1 MILGDLKRFVI
12 KMISNLDYGNVATK
26 NSSVILPY
34 EITNEFYIEDLGEI
48 SGKPY
53 YNFFKRL
60 FDIIASA
67 IALVVLFIPMLI
79 LAIAIKCVSK
89 GPIFY
94 FQDRLGLNGKVF
106 RIVKFRTM
114 HKDAEA
120 NGAQW
125 SMGDDDPRIFPLGR
139 VLRKCRLDELPQL
152 WCILKGDMTFV
163 GPRPERACFYDEF
176 ENYIHGFSERLK
188 VKQGLT
194 GYAQV
199 MGGYDLK
206 PEEKILYDIEY
217 IKKRSLVL
225 DMKIILKTIGVVLK
239 RDGAK

>member
-1 MILGDLKRFVI
+1 MLNG
-12 KMISNLDYGNVATK
+12 LDYKSVEVK

-34 EITNEFYIEDLGEI
+34 EITEEFSIEQLGEI
-48 SGKPY
+48 DRKPC
-53 YNFFKRL
+53 YNFFKRF
-60 FDIIASA
+60 FDIVASS
-67 IALVVLFIPMLI
+67 IALIILFVPMLA

-89 GPIFY
+89 GSVFY
-94 FQDRLGLNGKVF
+94 FQDRLGLNGRTI

-114 HKDAEA
+114 YQDAEQ

-125 SMGDDDPRIFPLGR
+125 SIGDDDPRIFPLGR
-139 VLRKCRLDELPQL
+139 ILRKSRADELPQL
-152 WCILKGDMTFV
+152 WCILKGDLSFV
-163 GPRPERACFYDEF
+163 GPRPERECFYNEF
-176 ENYIHGFSERLK
+176 EKYIHGFGERLK

-206 PEEKILYDIEY
+206 PEEKILYDVEY
-217 IKKRSLVL
+217 IKNRSFWL

-239 RDGAK
+239 REGAK

>member
-1 MILGDLKRFVI
+1 MLNG
-12 KMISNLDYGNVATK
+12 LDYKSVEVK

-34 EITNEFYIEDLGEI
+34 EITEEFSIEQLGEI
-48 SGKPY
+48 DRKPC
-53 YNFFKRL
+53 YNFFKRF
-60 FDIIASA
+60 FDIVASS
-67 IALVVLFIPMLI
+67 IALIILFVPMLA

-89 GPIFY
+89 GSVFY
-94 FQDRLGLNGKVF
+94 FQDRLGLNGRTI

-114 HKDAEA
+114 YQDAEQ

-125 SMGDDDPRIFPLGR
+125 SIGDDDPRIFPLGR
-139 VLRKCRLDELPQL
+139 ILRKSRAAELPQL
-152 WCILKGDMTFV
+152 WCILKGDLSFV
-163 GPRPERACFYDEF
+163 GPRPERECFYNEF
-176 ENYIHGFSERLK
+176 EKYIHGFGERLK

-206 PEEKILYDIEY
+206 PEEKILYDVEY
-217 IKKRSLVL
+217 IKNRSFWL

-239 RDGAK
+239 REGAK

>member
-1 MILGDLKRFVI
+1 MLNDLD
-12 KMISNLDYGNVATK
+12 NGNVVTE

-34 EITNEFYIEDLGEI
+34 EITDEYYIEDL
-48 SGKPY
+48 SGIEKKPCY
-53 YNFFKRL
+53 DFFKRA
-60 FDIIASA
+60 FDIVLSA
-67 IALVVLFIPMLI
+67 IALIILLIPMLI

-89 GPIFY
+89 GPAF
-94 FQDRLGLNGKVF
+94 FLQERLGLNGKVI

-114 HKDAEA
+114 HNDAET

-152 WCILKGDMTFV
+152 WCILKGDLTFV
-163 GPRPERACFYDEF
+163 GPRPERECFYNEF
-176 ENYIHGFSERLK
+176 EKYIHGFKERLR

-194 GYAQV
+194 GHAQV

-206 PEEKILYDIEY
+206 PEEKIVYDVEY
-217 IKKRSLVL
+217 IKNRSFLI
-225 DMKIILKTIGVVLK
+225 DMRIILKTIGVVLK
-239 RDGAK
+239 REGAK

>member
-1 MILGDLKRFVI
+1 MLNG
-12 KMISNLDYGNVATK
+12 LDYKSVEVK

-34 EITNEFYIEDLGEI
+34 EITEEFSIEQLGEI
-48 SGKPY
+48 DRKPC
-53 YNFFKRL
+53 YNFFKRF
-60 FDIIASA
+60 FDIVASS
-67 IALVVLFIPMLI
+67 IALIILFVPMLA

-89 GPIFY
+89 GSVFY
-94 FQDRLGLNGKVF
+94 FQDRLGLNGRTI

-114 HKDAEA
+114 YQDAEQ

-125 SMGDDDPRIFPLGR
+125 SIGDDDPRIFPLGR
-139 VLRKCRLDELPQL
+139 ILRKSRADELPQL
-152 WCILKGDMTFV
+152 WCILKGDLSFV
-163 GPRPERACFYDEF
+163 GPRPERECFYNEF
-176 ENYIHGFSERLK
+176 KKYIHGFGERLK

-206 PEEKILYDIEY
+206 PEEKILYDVEY
-217 IKKRSLVL
+217 IKNRSFWL

-239 RDGAK
+239 REGAK

>member
-1 MILGDLKRFVI
+1 MIN
-12 KMISNLDYGNVATK
+12 SLDQESVETE

-34 EITNEFYIEDLGEI
+34 EITEEFYIEPLGEI
-48 SGKPY
+48 KRKPCY
-53 YNFFKRL
+53 DFFKRV
-60 FDIIASA
+60 FDIVVSA
-67 IALVVLFIPMLI
+67 VALIILLIPMLI

-89 GPIFY
+89 GPVLF
-94 FQDRLGLNGKVF
+94 FQDRLGLNGKVI

-114 HKDAEA
+114 HKDAEV

-139 VLRKCRLDELPQL
+139 VLRKCRADELPQL
-152 WCILKGDMTFV
+152 WCILRGDLSFV
-163 GPRPERACFYDEF
+163 GPRPERECFHKEF
-176 ENYIHGFSERLK
+176 EKYIHGFGERLK

-206 PEEKILYDIEY
+206 PEEKILYDVEY
-217 IKKRSLVL
+217 IKNRSFLL

-239 RDGAK
+239 REGAK

>member
-1 MILGDLKRFVI
+1 MLNG
-12 KMISNLDYGNVATK
+12 LDYKSVEVK

-34 EITNEFYIEDLGEI
+34 EITEEFYIEQLGEI
-48 SGKPY
+48 DRKPC
-53 YNFFKRL
+53 YNFFKRF
-60 FDIIASA
+60 FDIVASS
-67 IALVVLFIPMLI
+67 IALIILFVPMLA

-89 GPIFY
+89 GSVFY
-94 FQDRLGLNGKVF
+94 FQDRLGLNGRTI

-114 HKDAEA
+114 YQDAEQ

-125 SMGDDDPRIFPLGR
+125 SIGDDDPRIFPLGR
-139 VLRKCRLDELPQL
+139 ILRKSRADELPQL
-152 WCILKGDMTFV
+152 WCILKGDLSFV
-163 GPRPERACFYDEF
+163 GPRPERECFHNEF
-176 ENYIHGFSERLK
+176 EKYIHGFGERLK

-206 PEEKILYDIEY
+206 PEEKILYDVEY
-217 IKKRSLVL
+217 IKNRSFWL

-239 RDGAK
+239 REGAK